1 MQMHLSRCRCIQQ
14 ERAMPPTHDQVQYAA
29 FLLRLALGAMF
40 VAHSVILKLFVFT
53 LPGTA
58 SFFQSLGL
66 PGWTAYA
73 TFAAEAVGGVLL
85 ILGVQA
91 RWVALALLPI
101 LAGATWAHAGNGWM
115 FGYPNGGWE
124 YPLYLTLLAVVQVLL
139 ADGAFALSPSRPL
152 PLLAGDPV
160 RAAAARNA

>member
-1 MQMHLSRCRCIQQ
+1 MQMHLFGCKCIQQ
-14 ERAMPPTHDQVQYAA
+14 ESAMTPTHDQVQYAA

-40 VAHSVILKLFVFT
+40 LAHSVILKLFIFT

-58 SFFQSLGL
+58 GFFQSLGL

-85 ILGVQA
+85 ILGVQT

-101 LAGATWAHAGNGWM
+101 LAGATWAHSGNGWM

-124 YPLYLTLLAVVQVLL
+124 YPLYLSLLAVVQVLL

-152 PLLAGDPV
+152 PSFVADPV